1 MKDQPQRLFD
11 VISYQLA
18 NYPKTDMLAGKE
30 NGEWKK
36 YSTKEVADITLKFS
50 SGLLKLG
57 IRAGVKHNEEKD
69 KIAIISPNR
78 PEWIITDLACQQL
91 GAVLTPIYPTISE
104 HELAYVLN
112 DAEARILFVSDKELL
127 EKVNSMRDKFPTIR
141 EIFTFNKVEGA
152 RHWKE
157 VLDLG
162 DEADFEQINTIK
174 KNISPEE
181 LVTIIYTSGTT
192 GTPKG
197 VMLSHHNI
205 ISNVLACQP
214 YLPVNNSA
222 KALSFLPLNHIFERM
237 VTYLYLTSGVP
248 IYYAESMDSIGDNLK
263 EVKPTIFT
271 TVPRLLEKVYERIMA
286 TGLEL
291 KGIKRALFF
300 WAVDI
305 GKRYEINKDQG
316 AWYNLQLKLANK
328 LIFSKWRA
336 ALGGNIQCIVNGAAA
351 CQVRL
356 LKIFTAGGIPIMEGY
371 GLTETSPV
379 ISVNRYN
386 VEDRMFGTVG
396 PVISNVEVKLAEDG
410 EILCKGPNVTIGY
423 YKRPDLTADA
433 IKDGWFHTGDI
444 GVLIDNKFLKITD
457 RKKELFKTSGGKFVA
472 PQPIENKFKES
483 PYIEQIMIVGEDRKF
498 TAALIVP
505 SFGNL
510 RNWASKRGVSASSNE
525 ELVKNTE
532 VIDLFKQAVDKYN
545 QFFSHIEQVKK
556 FVLLPHEWT
565 VDAGELTPTLKAKRK
580 VILEKF
586 KKEIDGI
593 YAPANGKVDLESL

>member
-1 MKDQPQRLFD
+1 MDLPQRLFD
-11 VISYQLA
+11 VIAYQLS
-18 NYPKTDMLAGKE
+18 NYPKADMLAGKE
-30 NGEWKK
+30 NGEWRK
-36 YSTKEVADITLKFS
+36 YSTKEVADITLRFS

-57 IRAGVKHNEEKD
+57 IRAGIKHNEEKD
-69 KIAIISPNR
+69 KIAVISPNR
-78 PEWIITDLACQQL
+78 PEWLLTDLAVQQL

-112 DAEARILFVSDKELL
+112 DAEARILFVSDKDLL
-127 EKVNSMRDKFPTIR
+127 DKVTALRDKFPTIR
-141 EIFTFNKVEGA
+141 EIFTFNKIEGA
-152 RHWKE
+152 RHWTE
-157 VLDLG
+157 ILDMG
-162 DEADFEQINTIK
+162 NEADFAQIEEGK
-174 KNISPEE
+174 KNISHEE

-205 ISNVLACQP
+205 MSNVLACKP
-214 YLPVNNSA
+214 YLPVNKDA

-237 VTYLYLTSGVP
+237 VTYLYLTTGVP
-248 IYYAESMDSIGDNLK
+248 IYYAESMDTIGDNLK

-300 WAVDI
+300 WAVDL

-328 LIFSKWRA
+328 LVFSKWRA
-336 ALGGNIQCIVNGAAA
+336 ALGGNIQAIVSGAAA

-379 ISVNRYN
+379 ISVNRIT

-396 PVISNVEVKLAEDG
+396 PIISGIEVKLAEDG
-410 EILCKGPNVTIGY
+410 EILCKGPNITIGY

-483 PYIEQIMIVGEDRKF
+483 PYIEQIMVVGEDRKF

-505 SFGNL
+505 SFSNL
-510 RNWASKRGVSASSNE
+510 KNWAQKRGITANSNE
-525 ELVKNTE
+525 ELLKHPDVQ
-532 VIDLFKQAVDKYN
+532 DLFKQAVEKYN
-545 QFFSHIEQVKK
+545 QFFNHIEQVKK
-556 FVLLPHEWT
+556 FVLLPKEWT
-565 VDAGELTPTLKAKRK
+565 VDGGELTPTLKAKRK
-580 VILEKF
+580 VVLEKY
-586 KKEIDGI
+586 KAEIDGI
-593 YAPANGKVDLESL
+593 YAPANGKVDIESL

>member
-1 MKDQPQRLFD
+1 MDQPQRLFD

-18 NYPKTDMLAGKE
+18 NFPKEDMLAGKE
-30 NGEWKK
+30 NGQWKK
-36 YSTKEVADITLKFS
+36 YSTKEIADLTLRFS

-57 IRAGVKHNEEKD
+57 IRPGIKQNEEKD

-91 GAVLTPIYPTISE
+91 GAALTPIYPTISE
-104 HELAYVLN
+104 TELAYVLN
-112 DAEARILFVSDKELL
+112 DAEARILFVSDKDLL
-127 EKVNSMRDKFPTIR
+127 DKITAMRDKFPSIR

-152 RHWKE
+152 RHWTE
-157 VLDLG
+157 VPALADP
-162 DEADFEQINTIK
+162 ADFEKIEEVK

-205 ISNVLACQP
+205 MSNVLACQP
-214 YLPVNNSA
+214 YLPVNKEA

-237 VTYLYLTSGVP
+237 VTYLYLRAGVP
-248 IYYAESMDSIGDNLK
+248 VYYAETMETIGDNLK

-271 TVPRLLEKVYERIMA
+271 TVPRLLEKVYEKIMT

-328 LIFSKWRA
+328 LVFSKWRA
-336 ALGGNIQCIVNGAAA
+336 ALGGNIECIVNGAAA

-379 ISVNRYN
+379 ISVNRIN

-396 PVISNVEVKLAEDG
+396 PVISGVEVKLAEDG

-444 GVLIDNKFLKITD
+444 GVMIDNKFLKITD

-498 TAALIVP
+498 TAALIIP
-505 SFGNL
+505 SFSNL
-510 RNWASKRGVSASSNE
+510 RNWAQKRGITATSNE
-525 ELVKNTE
+525 ELVKNPD
-532 VIDLFKQAVDKYN
+532 VQDLYKQAVDKYN

-556 FVLLPHEWT
+556 YILLPREWT
-565 VDAGELTPTLKAKRK
+565 VDGGELTPTLKAKRK

-586 KKEIDGI
+586 KKEIDSI
-593 YAPANGKVDLESL
+593 YAPAGGKVDIESL

>member
-1 MKDQPQRLFD
+1 MDQPQRLFD
-11 VISYQLA
+11 VIDHQLA
-18 NYPKTDMLAGKE
+18 NYPKTDMLAGKQ
-30 NGEWKK
+30 NGQWKK

-57 IRAGVKHNEEKD
+57 IRPGVKHNEEKD
-69 KIAIISPNR
+69 KIAVISPNR
-78 PEWIITDLACQQL
+78 PEWLLADLACQQL

-104 HELAYVLN
+104 SELAYVLN

-127 EKVNSMRDKFPTIR
+127 QKVTAMRDKFPTIR
-141 EIFTFNKVEGA
+141 EIFTFNEVEGA
-152 RHWKE
+152 RHWTE
-157 VLDLG
+157 VLELG
-162 DEADFEQINTIK
+162 QEADFEQIKAVK

-205 ISNVLACQP
+205 MSNVLACQP
-214 YLPVNNSA
+214 YLPVNKDA

-237 VTYLYLTSGVP
+237 VTYLYLTAGVP
-248 IYYAESMDSIGDNLK
+248 IYYAESMDTIADNLK

-271 TVPRLLEKVYERIMA
+271 TVPRLLEKVYEKIMA

-305 GKRYEINKDQG
+305 GKRYEINKNQG
-316 AWYNLQLKLANK
+316 AWYNFQLKLANK
-328 LIFSKWRA
+328 LVFSKWRA
-336 ALGGNIQCIVNGAAA
+336 ALGGNIQAVVNGAAA

-396 PVISNVEVKLAEDG
+396 PVISNVQVKLAEDG

-483 PYIEQIMIVGEDRKF
+483 PYIEQIMVVGEDRKF

-510 RNWASKRGVSASSNE
+510 NNWARKRGISAGTNE
-525 ELVKNTE
+525 ELVANPE
-532 VIDLFKQAVDKYN
+532 VLDLFKQAVDKYN
-545 QFFSHIEQVKK
+545 QFFNHIEQVKK

-565 VDAGELTPTLKAKRK
+565 VNGGELTPTLKAKRK

-586 KKEIDGI
+586 RKEIDGI
-593 YAPANGKVDLESL
+593 YAPANGKVDIESL